1 MEIAIG
7 NREDA
12 IRALKGELQY
22 LGSGAF
28 RDAWVD
34 DANQVVYKTCNDI
47 PNCESDCNREERLC
61 YRDMA
66 DRGYR
71 CVAPT
76 YSWVIGNHV
85 VNAQPYY
92 NGPRNEKA
100 MRDLMTMLT
109 GTIYDIHFG
118 NGQNIAFDNTG
129 APIVI
134 DLQFYDPEAKGRMIT
149 RTVA

>member
-22 LGSGAF
+22 LGAGSF
-28 RDAWVD
+28 RNVFLSPD
-34 DANQVVYKTCNDI
+34 NQVVYKVCNDI
-47 PNCESDCNREERLC
+47 PKCQSDCNYEELDNYIEMR
-61 YRDMA
+61 

-71 CVAPT
+71 CIAIT
-76 YSWVIGNHV
+76 SSYVIGAHR

-100 MRDLMTMLT
+100 EADLIAMLR
-109 GTIYDIHFG
+109 GTIYDIDFG
-118 NGQNIAFDNTG
+118 GNVCFDKEGMPVVT
-129 APIVI
+129 
-134 DLQFYDPEAKGRMIT
+134 DLQFYDPEGKGRMICK
-149 RTVA
+149 VA